1 MDRTGMKVTAL
12 SLILGF
18 LFAGTAAG
26 ESIPLFS
33 EGRPAPGYSKLL
45 NRISP
50 NPETVRF
57 SDGTEITLVK
67 KLGRGGTT
75 VVYLSAEGNAVRI
88 PAPEN
93 PVANM
98 RMLHSFADQ
107 HNLLRD
113 NDITIPDIVRA
124 GRPVTDLP
132 EDRAHPRRPGLE
144 YVVVEKLEID
154 FLLADW
160 IQGIMNQR
168 IPLGNLGKAL
178 PRKEWEALLKFAR
191 STWRFA
197 FIADLKPENI
207 GWAGGKWIL
216 FDWADHS
223 LLYSEHLN
231 KTVFTTDTWRGNDP
245 ANWTVKDWIY
255 AELDQAARTERI
267 LRSGCAMLLD
277 LFR

>member
-1 MDRTGMKVTAL
+1 MKVTAL
-12 SLILGF
+12 SLIFSL
-18 LFAGTAAG
+18 LLAGTAAG
-26 ESIPLFS
+26 EPIPLFS
-33 EGRPAPGYSKLL
+33 GGRPVPGFSKLL
-45 NRISP
+45 NRISLK
-50 NPETVRF
+50 PETVRF

-98 RMLHSFADQ
+98 HMLHSFADQ
-107 HNLLRD
+107 HDLLRD
-113 NDITIPDIVRA
+113 NDITVPDIVRA
-124 GRPVTDLP
+124 GPPVTDLP
-132 EDRAHPRRPGLE
+132 EDRAPSRRPGRE

-154 FLLADW
+154 FLLSDW

-168 IPLGNLGKAL
+168 IPLRNLEKTL
-178 PRKEWEALLKFAR
+178 PRREWNALLKFAR

-207 GWAGGKWIL
+207 GWVGDKWLL
-216 FDWADHS
+216 FDWTDHNF
-223 LLYSEHLN
+223 LYSEHLN
-231 KTVFTTDTWRGNDP
+231 KTVFAKDTWRGNDP
-245 ANWTVKDWIY
+245 ASWTVKDWIY

-267 LRSGCAMLLD
+267 MRGGCAMLLD
-277 LFR
+277 LFP